1 MNHHHQLTAG
11 AAALLTGAALTACG
25 GSAKD
30 ERYLPT
36 AYPEARYDSSIV
48 DVYYGTEV
56 PDPYRWL
63 ENDTSAE
70 TRAWVAAQQALTEE
84 YFRHVPAKDTIYQRL
99 CQLYDYQRVSI
110 PGKSGGHY
118 FFSQNDGLQNQ
129 SVIYV
134 QDSLTEE
141 PRVFLDPN
149 TLSDDGTV
157 AYAGMSVSKDGRYA
171 AYLIHRNGS
180 DWTEIYVKEIATGRT
195 LDDHIVWAKFTS
207 AAWCGDGFYYSAYDA
222 PDAHHAY
229 SQKNEGHKV
238 YYHRLG
244 TPQAD
249 DRLVYATPDA
259 PLQFHAASLSAD
271 ERYLF
276 LTDSDGGAGN
286 SLRVLDLKKAKDEYL
301 TISDDMQVRVEPI
314 EVIGDTL
321 YLFTNYQAPKG
332 RVCKASIR
340 QPGVANWK
348 EVIPEGDYTL
358 ASAQLADG
366 HIIAV
371 YDQDACNHAYVYT
384 MQGRRLHEV
393 EFPTFG
399 SVWFSCHYDDPEVFY
414 SFTSFVFPATAY
426 KYDVRTNRSE
436 LYKAPACDV
445 KPDDY
450 VTEELFVTS
459 KDGTQVPLFVTY
471 KKGLKRDGSNPT
483 YLYAYGG
490 FSVSLNPLYVPSRMV
505 WLEHGGIY
513 AEAILRGGGE
523 YGEDWHEAG
532 TKMKK
537 QNVFD
542 DFIAS
547 AEYLISEGYTSP
559 ERLCIEGASNGGLL
573 IGACVNQRPDLYAVA
588 IPQVGVMDML
598 RYHKFTVGWN
608 WASDYGRSDES
619 PEMFQY
625 LKGYSPLHTIQSGK
639 DVHYP
644 AILVTTA
651 DHDDRVVPA
660 HSFKYAATLQA
671 SQTGPEPKL
680 ILIESNAGHGA
691 GKPMSKV
698 LDEKAKI
705 YSFILYNMG
714 IAY

>member
-1 MNHHHQLTAG
+1 MNHSHITG
-11 AAALLTGAALTACG
+11 GAALMMGAALAACQ
-25 GSAKD
+25 SPREA
-30 ERYLPT
+30 RYMPT
-36 AYPEARYDSSIV
+36 AYPEARYDSSVV
-48 DVYYGTEV
+48 DLYYGNEV

-63 ENDTSAE
+63 EDETSDE
-70 TRAWVAAQQALTEE
+70 TRAWVAAQKAVTDE
-84 YFRHVPAKDTIYQRL
+84 YFQHIAFKDSILHRL
-99 CQLYDYQRVSI
+99 EQHYDYERVSI

-118 FFSQNDGLQNQ
+118 FFSKNDGLQNQ
-129 SVIYV
+129 SIIYI
-134 QDSLTEE
+134 QDSLSEE

-149 TLSDDGTV
+149 QLSDDGTV

-171 AYLIHRNGS
+171 AYMIHRNGS
-180 DWTEIYVKEIATGRT
+180 DWTEIYVLEVATGRQ
-195 LDDHIVWAKFTS
+195 LDDHIVWAKFTG

-222 PDAHHAY
+222 PDARAY
-229 SQKNEGHKV
+229 SQKNEHHKV

-244 TPQAD
+244 TTQAD
-249 DRLVYATPDA
+249 DRLVYQTPDK
-259 PLQFHAASLSAD
+259 PLQFHGASLSAD

-276 LTDSDGGAGN
+276 ISDSEGGPGN
-286 SLRVLDLKKAKDEYL
+286 ALRVMDLKQAKDEYL
-301 TISDDMQVRVEPI
+301 TISDDMSVRVDPL
-314 EVIGDTL
+314 EVVGDTL
-321 YLFTNYQAPKG
+321 YLFTNYRAPKG

-340 QPGVANWK
+340 RPGMDQWQD
-348 EVIPEGDYTL
+348 VIPEGDYVL

-384 MQGRRLHEV
+384 MQGRKLHEV
-393 EFPTFG
+393 EFPTLG
-399 SVWFSCHYDDPEVFY
+399 SVWFSGQYDDPEVFY
-414 SFTSFVFPATAY
+414 GFTSFVFPTTAY
-426 KYDVRTNRSE
+426 KYHVRTNESE
-436 LYKAPACDV
+436 LYRAPQCDINAE
-445 KPDDY
+445 DY
-450 VTEELFVTS
+450 ITEEVFVTS
-459 KDGTQVPLFVTY
+459 KDGTQVPLFLTY

-490 FSVSLNPLYVPSRMV
+490 FGVSLNPLYVPSRMV
-505 WLEHGGIY
+505 WLERGGIY
-513 AEAILRGGGE
+513 AEAILRGGNE
-523 YGEDWHEAG
+523 YGEEWHEAG

-547 AEYLISEGYTSP
+547 AEYLIQEQYTSP

-598 RYHKFTVGWN
+598 RYHKFTIGWN

-625 LKGYSPLHTIQSGK
+625 LKNYSPLHTIRSGEG
-639 DVHYP
+639 VHYP

-660 HSFKYAATLQA
+660 HSYKYTATLQA
-671 SQTGPEPKL
+671 AQTGPEPKL
-680 ILIESNAGHGA
+680 IMIESNAGHGA

-698 LDEKAKI
+698 LEEKACI

-714 IAY
+714 IEY